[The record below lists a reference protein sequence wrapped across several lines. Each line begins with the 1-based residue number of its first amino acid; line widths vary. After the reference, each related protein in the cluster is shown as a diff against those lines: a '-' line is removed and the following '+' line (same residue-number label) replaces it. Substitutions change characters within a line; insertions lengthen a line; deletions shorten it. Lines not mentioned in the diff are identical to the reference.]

1 MDVDISELTAIRY
14 EVHGRTAVISLD
26 RPHRNNAWTGHMDT
40 EYRRCLAHADADA
53 AIRVIV
59 VTGTGE
65 RFSVG
70 GDSQALERHAEKGTY
85 DTGVAPEPATP
96 GFGVRPE
103 YDHPFACHYGL
114 TKPVIAAVNGAAA
127 GIGFALACFAD
138 LRFASPGTKFTT
150 AHGKLGLPPEYGLS
164 WVLPRLV
171 GLGRGLDLLL
181 TSRVILAEEALE
193 WGLVNQIHPA
203 DRLLDETLRYADS
216 LASSVSAGALRASR
230 HMTYADLHRDVGS
243 SIVDS
248 VERLT
253 SMMGG
258 AEYREGVEAL
268 VEKRPP
274 NF

>member
-1 MDVDISELTAIRY
+1 MDLKNTRY
-14 EVHGRTAVISLD
+14 ELEGRTAVISLD
-26 RPHRNNAWTGHMDT
+26 RPHRNNAWTGRLDT
-40 EYRRCLAHADADA
+40 EYRWCLDQADHDPAV
-53 AIRVIV
+53 RVIV
-59 VTGTGE
+59 VTGSGE

-70 GDSQALERHAEKGTY
+70 GDSQALESHADKGTY

-96 GFGVRPE
+96 GYGVRSE
-103 YDHPFACHYGL
+103 FDHPFAGHYGL

-138 LRFASPGTKFTT
+138 LRFATPGAKMTT

-171 GLGRGLDLLL
+171 GLGRAMDLLL
-181 TSRVILAEEALE
+181 TSRVILAEEALD

-203 DRLLDETLRYADS
+203 DRLLDETLAYAEQ
-216 LASSVSAGALRASR
+216 LAGTISAGALAASR
-230 HMTYADLHRDVGS
+230 AMTYADLHRDVGS

-248 VERLT
+248 VDRLT
-253 SMMGG
+253 TMMGG
-258 AEYREGVEAL
+258 EEYREGVAAL

>member
-1 MDVDISELTAIRY
+1 MDLNLSELQNVRY
-14 EVHGRTAVISLD
+14 ELVGRTAVISLD
-26 RPHRNNAWTGHMDT
+26 RPHRNNAWTGRLDT
-40 EYRRCLAHADADA
+40 EYRWCLDHADRDPAV
-53 AIRVIV
+53 RVIV

-70 GDSQALERHAEKGTY
+70 GDSQALESHADKGTY
-85 DTGVAPEPATP
+85 DNGVAAEPATP
-96 GFGVRPE
+96 GYGVQPE
-103 YDHPFACHYGL
+103 FDHPFAGHYGL

-138 LRFASPGTKFTT
+138 LRFASPGAKMTT

-181 TSRVILAEEALE
+181 SSRVILAEEALE

-203 DRLLDETLRYADS
+203 DRLLDETLAYAEQ
-216 LASSVSAGALRASR
+216 LAGSISAGALAASR
-230 HMTYADLHRDVGS
+230 AMTYADLHRDVGS

-253 SMMGG
+253 TMMGG
-258 AEYREGVEAL
+258 DEYREGVAAL

>member
-1 MDVDISELTAIRY
+1 
-14 EVHGRTAVISLD
+14 
-26 RPHRNNAWTGHMDT
+26 MDT
-40 EYRRCLAHADADA
+40 EYRECLDHADRDSSV
-53 AIRVIV
+53 RVIV
-59 VTGTGE
+59 VTGTGD

-70 GDSQALERHAEKGTY
+70 GDSQALESHADRGTY
-85 DTGVAPEPATP
+85 DTGVGPEPATP
-96 GFGVRPE
+96 GHGVQPE
-103 YDHPFACHYGL
+103 FDHPFACHYGL

-138 LRFASPGTKFTT
+138 LRFATPGAKFTT

-181 TSRVILAEEALE
+181 TSRVILAEEALD

-203 DRLLDETLRYADS
+203 DQLLEKTVDYAER
-216 LASSVSAGALRASR
+216 LASSVSAGALTASR
-230 HMTYADLHRDVGS
+230 AMTYADLHRDVGS

-248 VERLT
+248 VQRLT
-253 SMMGG
+253 EMMGG
-258 AEYREGVEAL
+258 EEYREGVAAL
-268 VEKRPP
+268 VEKRAP

>member
-1 MDVDISELTAIRY
+1 
-14 EVHGRTAVISLD
+14 
-26 RPHRNNAWTGHMDT
+26 MDT
-40 EYRRCLAHADADA
+40 QYRWCLDQADRDPAVRA
-53 AIRVIV
+53 IV
-59 VTGTGE
+59 VTGNGD

-70 GDSQALERHAEKGTY
+70 GDSQALESHADKGTY
-85 DTGVAPEPATP
+85 DNGVTADPATP
-96 GFGVRPE
+96 GYGVQPE
-103 YDHPFACHYGL
+103 FDHPFACHYGL
-114 TKPVIAAVNGAAA
+114 TKPVIAAINGAAA

-138 LRFASPGTKFTT
+138 LRFATPGAKMTT

-181 TSRVILAEEALE
+181 SSRVIQAEEALA

-203 DRLLDETLRYADS
+203 EDLLDATVAYAEQ

-230 HMTYADLHRDVGS
+230 HMTYVDLHRDVGG
-243 SIVDS
+243 SIVES
-248 VERLT
+248 VKRMTE
-253 SMMGG
+253 MMGG
-258 AEYREGVEAL
+258 EEYREGVAAL

>member
-1 MDVDISELTAIRY
+1 MDIDLSALSSVRY
-14 EVHGRTAVISLD
+14 ERHDRTAVISLD
-26 RPHRNNAWTGHMDT
+26 RPHRNNAWTGRMDT
-40 EYRRCLAHADADA
+40 EYRSCLAVADDDPTV
-53 AIRVIV
+53 RVIV
-59 VTGTGE
+59 VTGTGD

-70 GDSQALERHAEKGTY
+70 GDSQALEGHADKGTY
-85 DTGVAPEPATP
+85 DTGLGADPATP
-96 GFGVRPE
+96 GYGVDPS

-138 LRFASPGTKFTT
+138 LRFATPGAKFTT

-181 TSRVILAEEALE
+181 TSRVILAEEALD
-193 WGLVNQIHPA
+193 WGLVNQIHPG
-203 DRLLDETLRYADS
+203 DRLLDETLTYADR

-253 SMMGG
+253 AMMGEE
-258 AEYREGVEAL
+258 EYREGVEAL